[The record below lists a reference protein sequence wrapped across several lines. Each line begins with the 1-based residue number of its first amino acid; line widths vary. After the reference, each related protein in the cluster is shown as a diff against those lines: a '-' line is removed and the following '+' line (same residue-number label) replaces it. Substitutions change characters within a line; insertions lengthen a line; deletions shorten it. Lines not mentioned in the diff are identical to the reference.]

1 MINFFTTR
9 GSLAAILG
17 VVVILAY
24 FTLRARSRSGASA
37 INLDD
42 LLLGEDGKVSKAAAV
57 MMGSFA
63 GTTWVIVYLTLCDKL
78 TEGYFAAYLAAWV
91 APTVTKLIVN
101 KPVQDTIRETRT
113 TQTMVTT
120 PPKDPP

>member
-1 MINFFTTR
+1 MIDFFTTS

-91 APTVTKLIVN
+91 APSVTKLIVN
-101 KPVQDTIRETRT
+101 KPVPATQETRI
-113 TQTMVTT
+113 TQTTVTGNDE
-120 PPKDPP
+120 PPQ